1 MTILLTGANG
11 FLGRVIKK
19 ELQDLFSIKTLGR
32 TSCDFNCDLT
42 SIESIQTIEH
52 FDLIIHCAGKA
63 HISGRSSFNE
73 LLFFDVNVN
82 GTINLLNSI
91 SKSNLPK
98 YFVYISSVSVYG
110 LNNGNLIDE
119 NSPLLAKDPY
129 GKSKI
134 MAEQIVSKWC
144 KENNIVC
151 TIMRLPLII
160 GENPKG
166 NLKSMITGLKRGYY
180 FNIAGG
186 ASKRSMVLADD
197 VANVLVPASKIGG
210 IFNLTD
216 GLNPSYFEISAAIA
230 PYFKR
235 SYIPNIPMPFAI
247 FFAKIG
253 DVFGEKFI
261 FNTDKLIKLTS
272 SLTFNDT
279 SARLILGWKP
289 NSVLSNLNFLNYE

>member
-1 MTILLTGANG
+1 MDILLTGANG

-19 ELQDLFSIKTLGR
+19 ELQNLYSIKTLGR
-32 TSCDFNCDLT
+32 KGCDFNCDLT
-42 SIESIQTIEH
+42 LVESIQTIEC

-63 HISGRSSFNE
+63 HISGRNRLNE
-73 LLFFDVNVN
+73 LLFFDVNLN

-110 LNNGNLIDE
+110 LNRGSLIDE

-134 MAEQIVSKWC
+134 MAEQFVAKWC
-144 KENNIVC
+144 KGNNIVC
-151 TIMRLPLII
+151 TILRLPLII

-166 NLKSMITGLKRGYY
+166 NLKSMINGLKRGYY

-186 ASKRSMVLADD
+186 LSKRSMVLADD
-197 VANVLVPASKIGG
+197 VANVIVPASKIGG

-216 GLNPSYFEISAAIA
+216 GLNPSYFEMSVAIA
-230 PYFKR
+230 SYFKR
-235 SYIPNIPMPFAI
+235 SYIPNIPMSFAT

-253 DVFGEKFI
+253 DFFGEKSI
-261 FNTDKLIKLTS
+261 FNTDKFNKLTN

-279 SARLILGWKP
+279 SARLVLGWKP
-289 NSVLSNLNFLNYE
+289 NSVLSNLNFLKNE